1 MIKYKLV
8 KKLGPTNNP
17 SQKITFPNTVLPF
30 NSFVLESVT
39 SGICSSCIVNKYPLT
54 FLNKIAIHNSCTS
67 AESKK
72 VTNVAALR
80 DKWKVLMLLW

>member
-17 SQKITFPNTVLPF
+17 SQKITLPSTVLPF
-30 NSFVLESVT
+30 SSFVLESVT
-39 SGICSSCIVNKYPLT
+39 SGICSNCIVNKYPLT
-54 FLNKIAIHNSCTS
+54 FLNRIAMHSSCTR
-67 AESKK
+67 AESKN

-80 DKWKVLMLLW
+80 ERWKVLMLLW